1 MKVKV
6 LQNVFIVAVA
16 VFVITTMVAL
26 FIEYRYV
33 SSEQEKEFREQAE
46 YMSELI
52 STSGTDVLAKVGST
66 EDIRLRV
73 TVINA
78 DGTVAYD
85 SQENAATL
93 PNHADH
99 EEVAE
104 AMENGKGESKR
115 YSETLNRTTYNY
127 AVKLA
132 DGRVLRVS
140 QECFTVWQLT
150 IRLLYPMA
158 IMLVLVLIF
167 SGVIAA
173 RISRKVTDPI
183 DAIDPANPEMRDAYP
198 ELKPLIQRIQAQNR
212 QLYEQMNELKEEH
225 KKQDTMRREFTANV
239 SHELKTPLTSI
250 SGYAEILGAGM
261 VEQKDVTRF
270 ANKIHDEAQRLITLV
285 GDIIKLSQL
294 DDKDEAIL
302 TNEPVDL
309 YRVSQEMMSV
319 LSDAAAA
326 KHVNVFLQGTHE
338 VVSGSPQIIG
348 EMVYNLVDNAI
359 KYNNEN
365 GRVQITVEEDGSDA
379 LLIVHDNGI
388 GIPRAE
394 LPRVFERFYRVDKSH
409 SKEIGG
415 TGLGLSIV
423 KHGAAFHG
431 ATVQLDSELGMGTKI
446 TIHFPKKAEETSENA
461 APAAEEAE
469 PEAESSEETN
479 EEA

>member
-46 YMSELI
+46 YMSDLI
-52 STSGTDVLAKVGST
+52 SASGTDVLKKVGST

-73 TVINA
+73 TVVSV

-85 SQENAATL
+85 SQEDAAKL

-104 AMENGKGESKR
+104 AFKDGKGESKR
-115 YSETLNRTTYNY
+115 YSETLGRTTYNY

-158 IMLVLVLIF
+158 IMLVLVLVF

-173 RISRKVTDPI
+173 RISRKVTEPI
-183 DAIDPANPEMRDAYP
+183 NAIDPANPELRDAYP
-198 ELKPLIQRIQAQNR
+198 ELQPLIRRIQAQNR

-261 VEQKDVTRF
+261 VEEKDVTRF
-270 ANKIHDEAQRLITLV
+270 AGKIHDEAQRLITLV

-302 TNEPVDL
+302 ASEPVDL
-309 YRVSQEMMSV
+309 YHVSEEMMSV

-326 KHVNVFLQGTHE
+326 KHVNVFLSGTHE
-338 VVSGSPQIIG
+338 VVPGSPQIIG
-348 EMVYNLVDNAI
+348 EMVYNLIDNAI

-365 GRVQITVEEDGSDA
+365 GRVQVTVENDGDGA
-379 LLIVHDNGI
+379 ILIVHDNGI

-446 TIHFPKKAEETSENA
+446 TLRFPKKASGDNADSAEVTAEQPET
-461 APAAEEAE
+461 
-469 PEAESSEETN
+469 T
-479 EEA
+479 

>member
-16 VFVITTMVAL
+16 VFIITMLTTL
-26 FIEYRYV
+26 LIEYRYV
-33 SSEQEKEFREQAE
+33 STEQEKEFREQAE
-46 YMSELI
+46 YLCGLI
-52 STSGTDVLAKVGST
+52 EASGTDVLKSAENT
-66 EDIRLRV
+66 ENIRLRV
-73 TVINA
+73 TVIA
-78 DGTVAYD
+78 PDGSVVYD
-85 SQENAATL
+85 SQETAL
-93 PNHADH
+93 PNHADR
-99 EEVAE
+99 EEIAD
-104 AMENGKGESKR
+104 AFAKGRGESKR
-115 YSETLNRTTYNY
+115 YSETLHRTTYNY
-127 AVKLA
+127 AVRMD

-140 QECFTVWQLT
+140 QECFTMGQLAV
-150 IRLLYPMA
+150 RLIYPMM
-158 IMLVLVLIF
+158 IMLLLVLIF
-167 SGVIAA
+167 SAVIAA
-173 RISRKVTDPI
+173 RIGRKVTEPI
-183 DAIDPANPEMRDAYP
+183 DAIDPACPEARDAYP
-198 ELKPLIQRIQAQNR
+198 ELQPLVKRIQAQNR
-212 QLYEQMNELKEEH
+212 QLFEQMNELKAEH

-261 VEQKDVTRF
+261 VEEKDVTRF

-294 DDKDEAIL
+294 DDKDEAVL
-302 TNEPVDL
+302 SNEPVDL
-309 YRVSQEMMSV
+309 YRVSEEMMSV

-326 KHVNVFLQGTHE
+326 KHVNVFLSGTHE
-338 VVSGSPQIIG
+338 VIQGSRQIVG
-348 EMVYNLVDNAI
+348 EMVYNLIDNAI

-365 GRVQITVEEDGSDA
+365 GRVQVTVENDGDGA
-379 LLIVHDNGI
+379 ILIVHDNGI

-446 TIHFPKKAEETSENA
+446 TIRFPKKPAEEEAASEKPAENEA
-461 APAAEEAE
+461 AAE
-469 PEAESSEETN
+469 
-479 EEA
+479 

>member
-6 LQNVFIVAVA
+6 LQNVYIVAVA
-16 VFVITTMVAL
+16 IFVITMLVTL
-26 FIEYRYV
+26 LIEYRYV
-33 SSEQEKEFREQAE
+33 STEQQKEFREQAQ

-52 STSGTDVLAKVGST
+52 EKSGTNVLQQTTST
-66 EDIRLRV
+66 QSIRLRV
-73 TVINA
+73 TVINK
-78 DGTVAYD
+78 DGSVAYD
-85 SQENAATL
+85 SQEIAASL
-93 PNHADH
+93 ENHAER
-99 EEVAE
+99 EEVKDAF
-104 AMENGKGESKR
+104 ANGTGESKR
-115 YSETLNRTTYNY
+115 YSDTLKRQTFNY
-127 AVKLA
+127 AVRMA

-140 QECFTVWQLT
+140 QECFTMGQLA
-150 IRLLYPMA
+150 IRLIYPMSV
-158 IMLVLVLIF
+158 MLVLVLVF
-167 SGVIAA
+167 SALIAV
-173 RISRKVTDPI
+173 RIGRKVTEPI
-183 DAIDPANPEMRDAYP
+183 DAIDPACPETKDAYP
-198 ELKPLIQRIQAQNR
+198 ELQPLVRRIQAQNR

-261 VEQKDVTRF
+261 VEEKDVTRF

-294 DDKDEAIL
+294 DDKDETITAS
-302 TNEPVDL
+302 EPVDL
-309 YRVSQEMMSV
+309 YRVSEEMMSV
-319 LSDAAAA
+319 LSDAASA
-326 KHVNVFLQGTHE
+326 KHVSVFLSGTHE
-338 VVSGSPQIIG
+338 VVPGSPQIIG
-348 EMVYNLVDNAI
+348 EMVYNLIDNAI

-365 GRVQITVEEDGSDA
+365 GRVQVTVENDGDGA
-379 LLIVHDNGI
+379 ILIVHDNGI

-446 TIHFPKKAEETSENA
+446 TIRFPKKPAEEEAAAASEKPAENEA
-461 APAAEEAE
+461 AAE
-469 PEAESSEETN
+469 
-479 EEA
+479 

>member
-16 VFVITTMVAL
+16 VFIITTLVTL

-46 YMSELI
+46 YLSGLI
-52 STSGTDVLAKVGST
+52 ETSGTDVLKTAQST
-66 EDIRLRV
+66 ADIRLRV
-73 TVINA
+73 TVIKP
-78 DGTVAYD
+78 DGSVDYD
-85 SQENAATL
+85 SQEVAASL
-93 PNHADH
+93 ENHADR
-99 EEVAE
+99 EEVKDAF
-104 AMENGKGESKR
+104 ANGRGESKR
-115 YSETLNRTTYNY
+115 YSDTLKRTTFNY

-140 QECFTVWQLT
+140 QECFTPGQLAV
-150 IRLLYPMA
+150 RLIYPMTV
-158 IMLVLVLIF
+158 MLVLVLIF

-173 RISRKVTDPI
+173 RIGRKVTEPI

-212 QLYEQMNELKEEH
+212 QLFEQMNELKEEH

-261 VEQKDVTRF
+261 VEPKDVTRF

-285 GDIIKLSQL
+285 GDILKLSQL
-294 DDKDEAIL
+294 DEKDESIL
-302 TNEPVDL
+302 SSEPVDL
-309 YRVSQEMMSV
+309 YKVSQEMMSV

-326 KHVNVFLQGTHE
+326 KHVSVFLSGTHE
-338 VVSGSPQIIG
+338 VVMGSPQIIG
-348 EMVYNLVDNAI
+348 EMVYNLIDNAI

-365 GRVQITVEEDGSDA
+365 GRVQITVEEEGNDA
-379 LLIVHDNGI
+379 ILIVHDNGI

-446 TIHFPKKAEETSENA
+446 TLRFPKNAEGEA
-461 APAAEEAE
+461 AAEPGEK
-469 PEAESSEETN
+469 PSEEAA
-479 EEA
+479 EK

>member
-16 VFVITTMVAL
+16 VFIITTLVTL

-46 YMSELI
+46 YLSGLI
-52 STSGTDVLAKVGST
+52 ETSGTDVLKTAQST
-66 EDIRLRV
+66 ADIRLRV
-73 TVINA
+73 TVIKP
-78 DGTVAYD
+78 DGSVDYD
-85 SQENAATL
+85 SQEVASSL
-93 PNHADH
+93 ENHADR
-99 EEVAE
+99 EEVKDAF
-104 AMENGKGESKR
+104 ANGRGESKR
-115 YSETLNRTTYNY
+115 YSDTLKRTTFNY

-140 QECFTVWQLT
+140 QECFTPGQLAV
-150 IRLLYPMA
+150 RLIYPMTV
-158 IMLVLVLIF
+158 MLVLVLIF

-173 RISRKVTDPI
+173 RIGRKVTEPI

-212 QLYEQMNELKEEH
+212 QLFEQMNELKEEH

-285 GDIIKLSQL
+285 GDILKLSQL
-294 DDKDEAIL
+294 DEKDESIL
-302 TNEPVDL
+302 SSEPVDL
-309 YRVSQEMMSV
+309 YKVSQEMMSV

-326 KHVNVFLQGTHE
+326 KHVSVFLSGTHE
-338 VVSGSPQIIG
+338 VVTGSPQIIG
-348 EMVYNLVDNAI
+348 EMVYNLIDNAI

-365 GRVQITVEEDGSDA
+365 GRVQITVEEEGNDA
-379 LLIVHDNGI
+379 ILIVHDNGI

-446 TIHFPKKAEETSENA
+446 TLRFPKNAENEA
-461 APAAEEAE
+461 AAEA
-469 PEAESSEETN
+469 ATEE
-479 EEA
+479 

>member
-1 MKVKV
+1 MKAKV

-16 VFVITTMVAL
+16 VFVITTLVAL

-33 SSEQEKEFREQAE
+33 SREQEKEFREQAE
-46 YMSELI
+46 YMSNLI
-52 STSGTDVLAKVGST
+52 EKSGTDVLSAVSST
-66 EDIRLRV
+66 EKIRLRV
-73 TVINA
+73 TVIAA
-78 DGTVAYD
+78 DGRVEYD
-85 SQENAATL
+85 SQEIAASL
-93 PNHADH
+93 PNHAEH

-104 AMENGKGESKR
+104 ALAGGKGESKR
-115 YSETLNRTTYNY
+115 YSETLGRTTYNY
-127 AVKLA
+127 AVRMA

-173 RISRKVTDPI
+173 RISRKVTEPI
-183 DAIDPANPEMRDAYP
+183 NAIDPANPELRDAYP
-198 ELKPLIQRIQAQNR
+198 ELQPLVRRIQAQNR
-212 QLYEQMNELKEEH
+212 QLYEQMNELREEH

-261 VEQKDVTRF
+261 VEEKDVTRF

-294 DDKDEAIL
+294 DDKDETIL

-309 YRVSQEMMSV
+309 YNVSKEMMSV

-326 KHVNVFLQGTHE
+326 KHVSVFLSGTHE
-338 VVSGSPQIIG
+338 VVPGSPQIIG
-348 EMVYNLVDNAI
+348 EMVYNLIDNAI

-365 GRVQITVEEDGSDA
+365 GRVQVTVEEDGDGA

-423 KHGAAFHG
+423 KHGASFHG

-446 TIHFPKKAEETSENA
+446 TIRFPKKETATAANA
-461 APAAEEAE
+461 APA
-469 PEAESSEETN
+469 SEETH
-479 EEA
+479 EEAAPTEE

>member
-16 VFVITTMVAL
+16 VFIITTLVTL
-26 FIEYRYV
+26 LIEYRYV

-46 YMSELI
+46 YLSGLI
-52 STSGTDVLAKVGST
+52 ETSGTDVLKKT
-66 EDIRLRV
+66 ETTENIRLRV
-73 TVINA
+73 TVIKS
-78 DGTVAYD
+78 DGSVDYD
-85 SQENAATL
+85 SQEDASTL
-93 PNHADH
+93 ENHAER
-99 EEVAE
+99 EEVKE
-104 AMENGKGESKR
+104 AFANGKGESKR
-115 YSETLNRTTYNY
+115 YSDTLRRTTFNY
-127 AVKLA
+127 AVKMA

-140 QECFTVWQLT
+140 QECFTTGQLAV
-150 IRLLYPMA
+150 RLIYPMT
-158 IMLVLVLIF
+158 IMLVLVLVF
-167 SGVIAA
+167 SGLIAV
-173 RISRKVTDPI
+173 RISRKVTEPI
-183 DAIDPANPEMRDAYP
+183 DAIDPSNPEVRDAYP
-198 ELKPLIQRIQAQNR
+198 ELQPLVKRIQAQNR
-212 QLYEQMNELKEEH
+212 QLFEQMNELKEEH

-261 VEQKDVTRF
+261 VEPKDVTRF

-294 DDKDEAIL
+294 DDKDESIL
-302 TNEPVDL
+302 SSETVDL
-309 YRVSQEMMSV
+309 YKVSQEMMSV

-326 KHVNVFLQGTHE
+326 KHVNVFLSGTHE

-348 EMVYNLVDNAI
+348 EMVYNLIDNAI

-365 GRVQITVEEDGSDA
+365 GRVQITVEEEGNNSI
-379 LLIVHDNGI
+379 LIVHDNGI

-446 TIHFPKKAEETSENA
+446 TIRFPKKTEETAETADNA
-461 APAAEEAE
+461 ANSNKEAE
-469 PEAESSEETN
+469 KTAETAEK
-479 EEA
+479 